1 MRRCANL
8 SAQLLRE
15 EAEPT
20 PCMTPPRRCSITGG
34 SGFLATHII
43 LRLLNEGYRVRT
55 TVRSLDRAPEV
66 RTTLERAGA
75 DTTQLSFVT
84 ADLTIDDGWPPA
96 VAGCEYVLHVASPF
110 PPQQPRNAD
119 DLVVPAREGTLRV
132 LRAANDAGARRVVL
146 TSSFAAIGYSPKPSG
161 FRTTKLTGPT
171 RRVM

>member
-1 MRRCANL
+1 MHDTTAPVL
-8 SAQLLRE
+8 
-15 EAEPT
+15 
-20 PCMTPPRRCSITGG
+20 ITGG

-132 LRAANDAGARRVVL
+132 LLGPPKAVSAEKATKVLGWQPRSAAVTVAETGKSLLALRESVADQASAR
-146 TSSFAAIGYSPKPSG
+146 
-161 FRTTKLTGPT
+161 
-171 RRVM
+171 

>member
-1 MRRCANL
+1 MHDTTAPVL
-8 SAQLLRE
+8 
-15 EAEPT
+15 
-20 PCMTPPRRCSITGG
+20 ITGG

-84 ADLTIDDGWPPA
+84 ADLTIDDGWQPA
-96 VAGCEYVLHVASPF
+96 VDVLHVASPF

-132 LRAANDAGARRVVL
+132 LRA
-146 TSSFAAIGYSPKPSG
+146 
-161 FRTTKLTGPT
+161 
-171 RRVM
+171 